1 MKEVL
6 VTGAT
11 GFIGSHL
18 TDLLLAKGYRP
29 RLLVRRR
36 TDDTARFEKAGTTLF
51 VGAHTDAE
59 LLKKAAEGCDTVIHV
74 AGATKRLTEE
84 EYLDG
89 NLRFTEAL
97 LAPMNKGQRFILV
110 SSQAAAG
117 PSIGDRPVVESD
129 PPRPLTWYG
138 KSKLAAEE
146 AVRRWGAGH
155 GDDYLI
161 LRPCSVFGPN
171 ERDLYTYFRFMDR
184 GILLLLGT
192 GEKKISIIHVA
203 DLCGAILAAAESTVT
218 GRTFFVA
225 NDEPVSWR
233 ELGETIRLAMGKE
246 RVLRIAIPEWLA
258 APVGHAAGLVGRLMG
273 RALPVNGQKVI
284 EMKQDSW
291 ICANSAIKEALGWRQ
306 RLPLAEA
313 VVQTVAWYRA
323 NGWLKEKVGGNDG
336 QTLHS

>member
-11 GFIGSHL
+11 GFVGGHL
-18 TDLLLAKGYRP
+18 TELLLAKGIRP
-29 RLLVRRR
+29 RLLTRRR
-36 TDDTARFEKAGTTLF
+36 NDDVSRFEKEGASIY
-51 VGAHTDAE
+51 VGEQGDTALLREATD
-59 LLKKAAEGCDTVIHV
+59 GCDTVIHV
-74 AGATKRLTEE
+74 AGATKRLIEQ

-97 LAPMNKGQRFILV
+97 LAPLTGGQRFILV

-117 PSIGDRPVVESD
+117 PSTGDRPVVESD

-146 AVRRWGAGH
+146 AVRKWGAEH
-155 GDDYLI
+155 GDKYLI

-171 ERDLYTYFRFMDR
+171 ERDIYTYFQFMDK

-192 GEKKISIIHVA
+192 GGKKISIIHVA
-203 DLCGAILAAAESTVT
+203 DLCDAIVAAAESTVT

-225 NDEPVSWR
+225 NDVPVSWR
-233 ELGETIRLAMGKE
+233 ELGETIRVAMGKKN
-246 RVLRIAIPEWLA
+246 VLRIAIPEWVA
-258 APVGHAAGLVGRLMG
+258 APIGHAAGLAGRLMG

-284 EMKQDSW
+284 EMKQDAW
-291 ICANSAIKEALGWRQ
+291 ICSNGAIKEALDWRP

-313 VVQTVAWYRA
+313 VAQTVAWYRA
-323 NGWLKEKVGGNDG
+323 NGWLK
-336 QTLHS
+336 QL